1 MIDPFTTQISFLIF
15 EAVFCLLT
23 ALVYS
28 LSRDPLRIRKA
39 VLLGASISCGLMLW
53 CEYMF
58 YVYRGSTSR
67 TDVIIM
73 YVVNAAVYYLIALLA
88 QLYSMMVAL
97 RLFGRYD
104 FKQDMPCRKRF
115 ISVCVIVAVAVI
127 LVTVSQFTGIY
138 YYFNADNVYQR
149 GPLYWLAVA
158 LPTSAAVL
166 VASII
171 IENRKSISLSQQLIL
186 ISYLILPICGEIIQI
201 CYYGTSMMNICVG
214 LAVLLVF
221 FENVV
226 HKEKELV
233 KASRTEARTGL
244 ANEHGYVEWLNAMKG
259 NPDLKDYAAVFFDL
273 RKFSD
278 INRVYGVENGNRIL
292 TSFGNILNSQIKKDE
307 ILGRQYG
314 NKFIAIVRKQNLD
327 ALLDVLKGVE
337 VPFSDIMTGHENR
350 VSVSAHAG
358 VYSIDRTDLDGED
371 ILVFGGHALSAAKS
385 RDNEDVVWL
394 TQELLDAIAER
405 KKLESDIQAGLKNGE
420 FRPFYQPKVN
430 IRTGNLCGA
439 EALSRWHRNGE
450 ITYPDSYISV
460 MEANDAVCQM
470 DFCILEAVCKDISEW
485 LRAGISVPTV
495 SVNFSRRNL
504 TDPNLARHINE
515 VVTSAGIPKNLI
527 EIEVTESS
535 DEFTI
540 GVLSRFVESL
550 HELGYQVSIDDFGNA
565 SSSLTLLREV
575 PFDTL
580 KIDKGFVDHDNAKD
594 ITILT
599 YIIKM
604 AHDIHLDIVAEGVE
618 QKAQI
623 DILNSLGVD
632 VIQGFYFDRP
642 LSREAMTE
650 RLKSPKYDL

>member
-485 LRAGISVPTV
+485 LRAGITVPTV

-642 LSREAMTE
+642 LSKEAMTE